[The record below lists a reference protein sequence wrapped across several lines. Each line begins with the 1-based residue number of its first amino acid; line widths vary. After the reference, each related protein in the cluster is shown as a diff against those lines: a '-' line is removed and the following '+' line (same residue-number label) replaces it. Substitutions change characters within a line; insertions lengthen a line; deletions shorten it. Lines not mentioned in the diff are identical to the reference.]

1 MISRIEK
8 RWKGSEQPILLL
20 SIILHLSYKLSKF
33 RPIINNLSWTHVG
46 QWLKYYYHA
55 FCGKLAT
62 SILAELIDYRM
73 GNDPYDSF
81 LQFNANVLNFL
92 ESTIGHN
99 KVLAMS
105 QIHSNI
111 LYQHQI
117 NKDNQTDRQI
127 KPFHIPKPTI
137 LDHFD
142 ENDNDDVQII
152 DEEDLFVNEN
162 HETNDDDFLENDNES
177 VNSNSD
183 KNVNQWNII
192 VAHWRDEANQEN
204 QLENHSDESLL
215 EEDLIMIFWWK

>member
-1 MISRIEK
+1 
-8 RWKGSEQPILLL
+8 
-20 SIILHLSYKLSKF
+20 
-33 RPIINNLSWTHVG
+33 
-46 QWLKYYYHA
+46 
-55 FCGKLAT
+55 
-62 SILAELIDYRM
+62 
-73 GNDPYDSF
+73 
-81 LQFNANVLNFL
+81 
-92 ESTIGHN
+92 
-99 KVLAMS
+99 MS
-105 QIHSNI
+105 QIHSDI
-111 LYQHQI
+111 LHQHQI
-117 NKDNQTDRQI
+117 KKDDQTDRQI
-127 KPFHIPKPTI
+127 KQLHIPKPTI

-215 EEDLIMIFWWK
+215 KEYLIMIF